1 MRTMIYFNPL
11 HREGGDPGAS
21 ILHQLF
27 DYFNPLHREGG
38 DQVYPDVSFLYSEFQ
53 STPPRGWRQFLP
65 AVFPH
70 TYNFNPLHREG
81 GDLRYRY
88 WGGPEKISIHSTARV
103 ETVKLKAIA
112 PYGGIS
118 IHSTARVETSRLS
131 LVDVSEVYFNP
142 LHREGGDTV
151 LSTKRCL
158 AGLNFNPLH
167 REGGDPSSSSFGS
180 QSSRFQ
186 STPPRG
192 WRRVIQSLY
201 QHCHAI
207 SIHSTARVE
216 TVISSHIVITKIS
229 FQSTPP
235 RGWRLHS
242 HSTYKCCYA
251 DFNPLHRE
259 GGDGKLSGTSLTAL

>member
-1 MRTMIYFNPL
+1 MNFNPLHREGGDPPIFPQTSPLLVISIHSTARVETAGGRLRMRTMIYFNPL

-103 ETVKLKAIA
+103 ETHMRPLHL
-112 PYGGIS
+112 PQWNCN
-118 IHSTARVETSRLS
+118 
-131 LVDVSEVYFNP
+131 FNP

-151 LSTKRCL
+151 
-158 AGLNFNPLH
+158 
-167 REGGDPSSSSFGS
+167 
-180 QSSRFQ
+180 
-186 STPPRG
+186 
-192 WRRVIQSLY
+192 
-201 QHCHAI
+201 
-207 SIHSTARVE
+207 
-216 TVISSHIVITKIS
+216 
-229 FQSTPP
+229 
-235 RGWRLHS
+235 
-242 HSTYKCCYA
+242 
-251 DFNPLHRE
+251 
-259 GGDGKLSGTSLTAL
+259 